1 MAIFD
6 RISAINM
13 RMQQLSCR
21 FNSSNVSMTPSSQG
35 VTPASTQG
43 GPSSVS
49 TSSNITFEQLMS
61 TYQGAPVSGSSS
73 ASGPSKA
80 PYQGSE
86 KDFEGII
93 KDASKTHG
101 VDEDLIRAVIKQ
113 ESGFNPNAES
123 YCGAMGMMQLMPET
137 AKDLGV
143 RNAWDARDNVMGGVK
158 YLKSLLDRFDGN
170 ITKALAGYNAG
181 PGAVEKHGGVP
192 PYAETQNYVKNILG
206 MYEEYKKK
214 S

>member
-13 RMQQLSCR
+13 RMQQLQCR
-21 FNSSNVSMTPSSQG
+21 FNSSQVSMTPSSQG
-35 VTPASTQG
+35 VTQASAQG
-43 GPSSVS
+43 GMPSIPSA
-49 TSSNITFEQLMS
+49 SNITFEQLLS
-61 TYQGAPVSGSSS
+61 TYQGAPVSGAGS
-73 ASGPSKA
+73 ASGPSRA

-86 KDFEGII
+86 KDFEGLI

-101 VDEDLIRAVIKQ
+101 VDEDLIRAVIRQ

-123 YCGAMGMMQLMPET
+123 HCGAMGMMQLMPET

-143 RNAWDARDNVMGGVK
+143 KNAWDARENVMGGVK
-158 YLKSLLDRFDGN
+158 YLKGLLDRFDGN

-181 PGAVEKHGGVP
+181 PGSVEKYGGVP

-206 MYEEYKKK
+206 MYEDYKKK